1 MRLLNRPL
9 AFILAVALAAA
20 SIILIIEVI
29 VFAVHASPG
38 LVPWPTWYHWAE
50 ATRWDRLVVRVWS
63 AILIAI
69 GVLLLALELKPRRI
83 TRLSLHPGNDATDA
97 ALTRHGLAGTLRG
110 AATSI
115 DGITG
120 ATVTVRR
127 RRAWVSAKSA
137 ARGRAAAGALK
148 DPVTQAA
155 RTRLEDLNL
164 DRPPRLKVRV
174 HPRRR

>member
-9 AFILAVALAAA
+9 AFILAVALTAA

-29 VFAVHASPG
+29 VFAVHGSPAV
-38 LVPWPTWYHWAE
+38 VPWPTWYHWAE

-69 GVLLLALELKPRRI
+69 GVLLLALELKPRRV
-83 TRLSLHPGNDATDA
+83 TRLSLHSGNDATDA
-97 ALTRHGLAGTLRG
+97 ALTRSGLAGMLRG

-115 DGITG
+115 DGITS

-127 RRAWVSAKSA
+127 RRAWVSARSA

-148 DPVTQAA
+148 DPVIQAA

-174 HPRRR
+174 HSRRR

>member
-1 MRLLNRPL
+1 
-9 AFILAVALAAA
+9 
-20 SIILIIEVI
+20 
-29 VFAVHASPG
+29 
-38 LVPWPTWYHWAE
+38 
-50 ATRWDRLVVRVWS
+50 
-63 AILIAI
+63 
-69 GVLLLALELKPRRI
+69 LLALKLKPRRI
-83 TRLSLHPGNDATDA
+83 TRLSLHAGNDATDA

>member
-29 VFAVHASPG
+29 AFATHASPA
-38 LVPWPTWYHWAE
+38 LVPWPAWYHWAE

-83 TRLSLHPGNDATDA
+83 TRLSLHSGHDATDA
-97 ALTRHGLAGTLRG
+97 ALTRSGLAGTLRG
-110 AATSI
+110 AAISI
-115 DGITG
+115 DGITS
-120 ATVTVRR
+120 AAVTVRR
-127 RRAWVSAKSA
+127 RRARVSAKSA

>member
-29 VFAVHASPG
+29 VFATHASPAV
-38 LVPWPTWYHWAE
+38 VPWSTWYHWAG
-50 ATRWDRLVVRVWS
+50 ATRWDRLVIRVWS

-69 GVLLLALELKPRRI
+69 GVLLLALELKPRRVS
-83 TRLSLHPGNDATDA
+83 RLSVHSGNDATDA
-97 ALTRHGLAGTLRG
+97 ALTRSGLAGTLRG

-115 DGITG
+115 DGITS

-127 RRAWVSAKSA
+127 RRARVSAKSA
-137 ARGRAAAGALK
+137 ARGRAAGALR

-155 RTRLEDLNL
+155 RTRLADLNL
-164 DRPPRLKVRV
+164 DRPPRLMVRV

>member
-1 MRLLNRPL
+1 MRVLNRPL

-29 VFAVHASPG
+29 AFATHASPA
-38 LVPWPTWYHWAE
+38 LVPWPAWYHWAE

-83 TRLSLHPGNDATDA
+83 TRLSVHSGNDATDA
-97 ALTRHGLAGTLRG
+97 ALTRSGLAGTLRG
-110 AATSI
+110 AAISI
-115 DGITG
+115 DGITS
-120 ATVTVRR
+120 AAVTVRR

>member
-29 VFAVHASPG
+29 AFATHASPA
-38 LVPWPTWYHWAE
+38 LVPWPAWYHWAE

-83 TRLSLHPGNDATDA
+83 TRLSLHSGYDATDA
-97 ALTRHGLAGTLRG
+97 ALTRSGLAGTLRG
-110 AATSI
+110 AAISI
-115 DGITG
+115 DGITS
-120 ATVTVRR
+120 AAVTVRR

>member
-29 VFAVHASPG
+29 AFATHASPA
-38 LVPWPTWYHWAE
+38 LVPWPAWYHWAE

-83 TRLSLHPGNDATDA
+83 TRLSLHSGYDATDA
-97 ALTRHGLAGTLRG
+97 ALTRSGLAGTLRG
-110 AATSI
+110 AAISI
-115 DGITG
+115 DGIT
-120 ATVTVRR
+120 
-127 RRAWVSAKSA
+127 SA
-137 ARGRAAAGALK
+137 AVTAGPGSRRSLLPAAAPPQARSKTPSPRQPAPVLK
-148 DPVTQAA
+148 T
-155 RTRLEDLNL
+155 
-164 DRPPRLKVRV
+164 
-174 HPRRR
+174 